1 VDLDFKMACQVK
13 KYENNSITWTHL
25 CKFKTYAS
33 DILDIQNGNISLATT
48 KSAKIDKLGKG

>member
-1 VDLDFKMACQVK
+1 MACQVK